1 VKTAFKKTIGQEK
14 VKQLLARALE
24 NGQLSHGYLFEGPA
38 GLGKRKMA
46 KELAAAILCPLEEA
60 PCGHCN
66 ACKQVEAGTHAE
78 FRWIQGQEEGKE
90 PVVSVDTI
98 RSLIKD
104 IYLKPYEGEY
114 KVYVVPEADTM
125 TVQAQNALLKTLEEP
140 PDHSIIILATPEP
153 ERLLPTILS
162 RCQRLV
168 FRPVKRETIQSYLEE
183 SKKMPGDKA
192 ASLAAFANGIPD
204 RAVEMLEDES
214 YQQQYKAF
222 IQLTDSMLEK
232 DYGIAIEKGEFM
244 QRDKS
249 QALWVLELWQEW
261 LRDLHILI
269 IGGEPDL
276 LVHQNQE
283 NRLRKQAAYYNE
295 STIPMIHQMMET
307 AREDIRT
314 HGNLA
319 FIVEA
324 LLINL
329 VSMVKEPVN
338 AKKLASFLDR

>member
-1 VKTAFKKTIGQEK
+1 MKTAFKKTIGQEQ

-24 NGQLSHGYLFEGPA
+24 NRQLSHGYLFEGPV

-46 KELAAAILCPLEEA
+46 KELAAAILCPQEVA
-60 PCGHCN
+60 PCGNCN

-90 PVVSVDTI
+90 PVVSVDMI

-183 SKKMPGDKA
+183 TKKMTADKA
-192 ASLAAFANGIPD
+192 ATLAAFANGIPD

-222 IQLTDSMLEK
+222 VQLTDSLLEK
-232 DYGIAIEKGEFM
+232 DYGLAIEKGAFM
-244 QRDKS
+244 QRDKN
-249 QALWVLELWQEW
+249 QALWVLGLWQEW
-261 LRDLHILI
+261 LRDLHMII

-276 LVHQNQE
+276 LVHQNQQS
-283 NRLRKQAAYYNE
+283 RLRKQTASYNE
-295 STIPMIHQMMET
+295 SMIYMSQQMMET

-319 FIVEA
+319 YIVES

-329 VSMVKEPVN
+329 VSMIKEPMK
-338 AKKLASFLDR
+338 ATELAGFLDR